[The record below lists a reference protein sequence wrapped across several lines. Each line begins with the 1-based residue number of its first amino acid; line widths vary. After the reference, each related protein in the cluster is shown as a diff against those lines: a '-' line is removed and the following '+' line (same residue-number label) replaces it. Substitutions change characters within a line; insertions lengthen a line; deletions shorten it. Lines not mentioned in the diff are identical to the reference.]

1 MKFNVTYEVCDTD
14 GERED
19 MGFVDEDMD
28 LRDAVEELFITRT
41 NEVEGVASIEASCS
55 DQSQAS
61 WLTVQNGMEYR
72 TGCYEA
78 RCLHFPDEMSGPSRQ
93 RLIDLLTGS

>member
-1 MKFNVTYEVCDTD
+1 MKFNVTYEVHDTE

-19 MGFVDEDMD
+19 AGFVDEDMD
-28 LRDAVEELFITRT
+28 LRDAVEELFRTRT
-41 NEVEGVASIEASCS
+41 SEVGGVESIEASCS
-55 DQSQAS
+55 DQNQAR
-61 WLTVQNGMEYR
+61 WITVQNGMEYL

-78 RCLHFPDEMSGPSRQ
+78 RCLHFPDEMSGSSRQ